1 MSTTSAGDAAMADDY
16 LKKSDEALE
25 RANKILERAILWGVI
40 IALIALAIWITN
52 GMLG

>member
-1 MSTTSAGDAAMADDY
+1 MADDY

-25 RANKILERAILWGVI
+25 RANKILKRATLWGVI
-40 IALIALAIWITN
+40 TALIAVAIWITK